1 MSLFKEPFNFHCYPA
16 LTTFGQK
23 IRRNLEVMTF
33 ELFGFKDTAA
43 LSEYRFSLKPFV
55 IDHVFSIGIRIR

>member
-33 ELFGFKDTAA
+33 ELFGFKAA

-55 IDHVFSIGIRIR
+55 INHVFSIRIRIR